1 MIPAGWKA
9 KRLGELGRWVG
20 GGTPSKSNV
29 DFWTN
34 GVIPWV
40 SPKDMKSQRI
50 STAEDFITQD
60 AVDNSSTNVIPPGSI
75 LIVARSGILRN
86 SVPVALTT
94 CPVAINQ
101 DMKALI
107 PSEQNDALYLMYCMH
122 NKERQV
128 LQECVKEGT
137 TVESLDY
144 VALKSFQVALP
155 GLPEQKAIADTI
167 GLVDAFIEGLSMLA
181 GLKQRRRQAL
191 AQRLLT
197 GKARLPG
204 FVKQLGTVPT
214 HPYPLPKDWAY
225 VRIGKVCRELTG
237 RNSDAADLPVLS
249 CTKHQGLVS
258 SLDYFGK
265 RVFSEETSAY
275 KLVPRGTFAYATNH
289 IEEGSIGYQ
298 DLYDLALISPIYT
311 VFQTTEQVDDSF
323 LFRLLKTEWY
333 RQLFQK
339 HTNASVDRRGSLRWS
354 HFAEI
359 RIPLPSIGEQRAIVE
374 VLEDADR
381 EIALH
386 RAELDALKRQKRG
399 LMQQLLTGKVRVP

>member
-1 MIPAGWKA
+1 
-9 KRLGELGRWVG
+9 
-20 GGTPSKSNV
+20 
-29 DFWTN
+29 
-34 GVIPWV
+34 
-40 SPKDMKSQRI
+40 
-50 STAEDFITQD
+50 
-60 AVDNSSTNVIPPGSI
+60 
-75 LIVARSGILRN
+75 
-86 SVPVALTT
+86 
-94 CPVAINQ
+94 
-101 DMKALI
+101 MKALI